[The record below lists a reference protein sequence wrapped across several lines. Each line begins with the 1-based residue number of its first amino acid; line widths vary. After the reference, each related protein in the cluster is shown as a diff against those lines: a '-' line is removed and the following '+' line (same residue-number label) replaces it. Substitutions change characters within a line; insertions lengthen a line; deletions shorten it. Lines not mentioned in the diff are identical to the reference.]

1 MDPIESETPLRNN
14 FLEVPT
20 GRVSLKNKL
29 QKVFK
34 GCIVLGCLSLALI
47 LVIFVGF
54 KNDDE
59 TETIKQCLPGHY
71 NLSTCS
77 SM

>member
-54 KNDDE
+54 RNDDE
-59 TETIKQCLPGHY
+59 TETIKQCLPGH
-71 NLSTCS
+71 STCS

>member
-34 GCIVLGCLSLALI
+34 GCIVVLGCLSLALI

-54 KNDDE
+54 RNDDE
-59 TETIKQCLPGHY
+59 NETIKQCLPGH
-71 NLSTCS
+71 STCS